1 MIQPSLLPHLRAPS
15 NDVIVV
21 TALAGELPEALPEK
35 ILFTGVGKIN
45 ATHVLT
51 RYLTNHP
58 EIRTVINYGTC
69 GGAYNVTPGT
79 LVKATTF
86 LQGDMD
92 CGKILS
98 EEGPGI
104 TFGDDEAISNVLNF
118 GTDGI
123 ICRTQD
129 QFVENYEALEIFQHL
144 VAGDKFNIVEMEA
157 YALAKV
163 CAMMGVN
170 FICYKFVSDTADE
183 NASDDWNKNITKGEP
198 LFYEVLKKEHGFTHI
213 Q

>member
-1 MIQPSLLPHLRAPS
+1 MIQQPLLPHLRAPT

-21 TALAGELPEALPEK
+21 TALAGELPEALPEQ

-45 ATHVLT
+45 ASYVLT

-58 EIRTVINYGTC
+58 EIKTVINYGTC
-69 GGAYNVTPGT
+69 GGAYDVTPGT

-86 LQGDMD
+86 LQGDMN
-92 CGKILS
+92 CGNTLTK
-98 EEGPGI
+98 GPGI

-118 GTDGI
+118 GTDGV

-129 QFVENYEALEIFQHL
+129 QFCENFEALEIFQHL
-144 VAGDKFNIVEMEA
+144 VEGNKFNIVEMEA

-183 NASDDWNKNITKGEP
+183 NASDDWHENVAKGEP
-198 LFYEVLKKEHGFTHI
+198 LFYEMLKKEHGFTHI

>member
-1 MIQPSLLPHLRAPS
+1 MIQRQLFTHLRAPTE
-15 NDVIVV
+15 DTIIV

-35 ILFTGVGKIN
+35 VLFTGVGKVN

-51 RYLTNHP
+51 RYLTAHP
-58 EIRTVINYGTC
+58 EITRVINYGTC

-86 LQGDMD
+86 LQGDMN
-92 CGKILS
+92 CGSKLAQ
-98 EEGPGI
+98 GPGI
-104 TFGDDEAISNVLNF
+104 TFGDDVAIAGRIDF
-118 GTDGI
+118 GTDGV

-129 QFVENYEALEIFQHL
+129 QFVEDFEALEIFQHL
-144 VAGDKFNIVEMEA
+144 VNDETFNIVDMEA

-163 CAMMGVN
+163 CAMMGKD

-183 NASDDWNKNITKGEP
+183 NAADDWHENVAKGEP
-198 LFYEVLKKEHGFTHI
+198 LFYDVLKEQHGYTHI

>member
-1 MIQPSLLPHLRAPS
+1 MIQQPLLPHLRAPS
-15 NDVIVV
+15 EDILIVS
-21 TALAGELPEALPEK
+21 ALAGELPEALPER

-51 RYLTNHP
+51 RYLTAHP
-58 EIRTVINYGTC
+58 EVKTIINYGTC
-69 GGAYNVTPGT
+69 GGAYNVEPGT

-92 CGKILS
+92 CGNDLAD
-98 EEGPGI
+98 GPGI
-104 TFGDDEAISNVLNF
+104 TFGDDVAIGGAINF
-118 GTDGI
+118 GTDGV

-129 QFVENYEALEIFQHL
+129 QFVENFEALELFQHL
-144 VAGDKFNIVEMEA
+144 VAGNKFNIVEMEA

-163 CAMMGVN
+163 CAMMGKN

-183 NASDDWNKNITKGEP
+183 NASSDWQQNVAKGEP
-198 LFYEVLKKEHGFTHI
+198 LFYEKLKTEHGFTHI

>member
-1 MIQPSLLPHLRAPS
+1 MIQTPLFTHLRAPTE
-15 NDVIVV
+15 DTIIV

-51 RYLTNHP
+51 RYLTRHP
-58 EIRTVINYGTC
+58 EITRVINYGTC
-69 GGAYNVTPGT
+69 GGAYNVEPGT

-86 LQGDMD
+86 IQGDMN
-92 CGKILS
+92 CGNKLAK
-98 EEGPGI
+98 GPGI
-104 TFGDDEAISNVLNF
+104 TFGDDEAIGSILNF
-118 GTDGI
+118 GTDGV

-129 QFVENYEALEIFQHL
+129 QFVENFEALEIFQHL
-144 VAGDKFNIVEMEA
+144 VNDDLFNIVDMEA

-163 CAMMGVN
+163 CAMMSKD
-170 FICYKFVSDTADE
+170 FICYKFVSDKADE
-183 NASDDWNKNITKGEP
+183 NASSDWHENVAKGEP
-198 LFYEVLKKEHGFTHI
+198 LFYDKLKEEHGYTHI